1 MYTSYLRPWLR
12 ALHLP
17 WSEEGGAGRHQPW
30 SAAAHRRWLANA
42 GPAAATPAVS
52 ELVPHLLTCF
62 LTLERRVGQ
71 WHTLSSYSLAHT
83 AGELRRSSGAVT
95 SALTLSFRRS
105 RLCKRALQAAC
116 WQVGLPFTHALC
128 LPFRRVKDRLTA
140 PQLTVSLSYQVSQA
154 RQEVESRS
162 DATLLS
168 VAGKALVTYRAADT
182 ILQASCLGPRS
193 TLCVLF
199 LTRTQLRAAILL
211 TKLHISFWLLPAP
224 SSLTF
229 HSCLACLFRQSV

>member
-17 WSEEGGAGRHQPW
+17 WSEEGGAGRQQPW

-42 GPAAATPAVS
+42 GPAAATSAVS

-71 WHTLSSYSLAHT
+71 KRTISSNLLTCSHRRRVAPLEWRRHISVDVELPPQPPLQAGPASSLLAGWTSLHARSLA
-83 AGELRRSSGAVT
+83 
-95 SALTLSFRRS
+95 
-105 RLCKRALQAAC
+105 ALQARDTAS
-116 WQVGLPFTHALC
+116 
-128 LPFRRVKDRLTA
+128 LTE
-140 PQLTVSLSYQVSQA
+140 PLLTVTLSYQVSQA

-182 ILQASCLGPRS
+182 ILQATCLGPR
-193 TLCVLF
+193 
-199 LTRTQLRAAILL
+199 RT
-211 TKLHISFWLLPAP
+211 FW
-224 SSLTF
+224 
-229 HSCLACLFRQSV
+229 